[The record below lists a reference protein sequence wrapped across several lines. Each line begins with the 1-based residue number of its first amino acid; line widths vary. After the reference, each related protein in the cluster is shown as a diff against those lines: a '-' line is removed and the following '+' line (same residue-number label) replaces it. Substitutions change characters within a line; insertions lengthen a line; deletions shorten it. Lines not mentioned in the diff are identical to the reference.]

1 MKTSADPKREA
12 ALQKILIV
20 EDDELFR
27 GALTDYLEKTYEVLE
42 VESAEEALEVLSKSV
57 PDLILLDL
65 NLPGMDGMQLLSE
78 IKSRWPV
85 PPVIMITAVDDIP
98 RVVESIRKG
107 AFDYLA
113 KPINSQELVLAI
125 ERAFESSE
133 WRAELEQRRTLQ
145 MVSNGAIKLIG
156 KSDSLENLRQEIA
169 KVAPSDTTIL
179 VEGETGTGKEL
190 VAQAIHAL
198 SPRANK
204 PFVVINCGAIPHDLI
219 ESELFGHKQGAFTGA
234 TKDSI
239 GKFQLAHR
247 GTLVLD
253 EVAELSPPAQ
263 VKLLRVLEERQ
274 FYPVGSSELVNA
286 DVRVIASTNRN
297 LKQLVEQDNF
307 REDLFFRLHV
317 YKIWVAPLRERP
329 EDIPAIADFFIDGYV
344 RKSNKK
350 NLKFDAG
357 AKEILMKHR
366 WPGNVRE
373 LRNVI
378 ERAVLFTDGN
388 VIRKEN
394 LNFMEVV
401 SAPEFSTDDIRLPES
416 GIALDE
422 VEKSLLK
429 QALELAKY
437 NKSKAAKLL
446 NLTPPA
452 FYYRLEKYGLK

>member
-1 MKTSADPKREA
+1 M
-12 ALQKILIV
+12 
-20 EDDELFR
+20 
-27 GALTDYLEKTYEVLE
+27 
-42 VESAEEALEVLSKSV
+42 
-57 PDLILLDL
+57 
-65 NLPGMDGMQLLSE
+65 
-78 IKSRWPV
+78 
-85 PPVIMITAVDDIP
+85 
-98 RVVESIRKG
+98 
-107 AFDYLA
+107 
-113 KPINSQELVLAI
+113 
-125 ERAFESSE
+125 
-133 WRAELEQRRTLQ
+133 
-145 MVSNGAIKLIG
+145 
-156 KSDSLENLRQEIA
+156 
-169 KVAPSDTTIL
+169 
-179 VEGETGTGKEL
+179 
-190 VAQAIHAL
+190 
-198 SPRANK
+198 
-204 PFVVINCGAIPHDLI
+204 
-219 ESELFGHKQGAFTGA
+219 
-234 TKDSI
+234 
-239 GKFQLAHR
+239 
-247 GTLVLD
+247 
-253 EVAELSPPAQ
+253 
-263 VKLLRVLEERQ
+263 
-274 FYPVGSSELVNA
+274 
-286 DVRVIASTNRN
+286 
-297 LKQLVEQDNF
+297 
-307 REDLFFRLHV
+307 
-317 YKIWVAPLRERP
+317 
-329 EDIPAIADFFIDGYV
+329 IADFFIENYV